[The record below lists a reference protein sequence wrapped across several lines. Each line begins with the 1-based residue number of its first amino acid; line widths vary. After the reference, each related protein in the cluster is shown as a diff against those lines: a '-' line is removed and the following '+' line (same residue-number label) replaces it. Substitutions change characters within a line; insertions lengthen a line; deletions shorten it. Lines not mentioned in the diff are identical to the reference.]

1 MTVLQ
6 ESTGLLQRRSG
17 LWTPPSKRRE
27 EGAAAKLVRCAEGA
41 AALSYKLC
49 STCNRGWRGR
59 EVKQLADAP
68 PMGANRQKLGL
79 AGHRQ
84 GVCSVTPLSGGGG
97 GRIAVRR
104 PSSYKLSSV
113 CPHAAA
119 TAAERSFGGHEGEA
133 AAVGSQSSAQHL
145 IFPAGAWRRA
155 GMQRPGTA
163 LAVLGVLLACH
174 AALSAAQL
182 LPPAWLRGPTFRGKG
197 EWKDFSIQQNQE
209 NR

>member
-1 MTVLQ
+1 M
-6 ESTGLLQRRSG
+6 
-17 LWTPPSKRRE
+17 
-27 EGAAAKLVRCAEGA
+27 
-41 AALSYKLC
+41 
-49 STCNRGWRGR
+49 
-59 EVKQLADAP
+59 KQLADAP

-145 IFPAGAWRRA
+145 IFPAGAWLLSWA
-155 GMQRPGTA
+155 VAFA
-163 LAVLGVLLACH
+163 LAEHFARAWGAEPPAFTVLGFHPSFAAIIALFWVFPTLLMGFGFEAVRDRW
-174 AALSAAQL
+174 LSQERWDDFL
-182 LPPAWLRGPTFRGKG
+182 EQVHGKDEPG
-197 EWKDFSIQQNQE
+197 EDDA
-209 NR
+209 